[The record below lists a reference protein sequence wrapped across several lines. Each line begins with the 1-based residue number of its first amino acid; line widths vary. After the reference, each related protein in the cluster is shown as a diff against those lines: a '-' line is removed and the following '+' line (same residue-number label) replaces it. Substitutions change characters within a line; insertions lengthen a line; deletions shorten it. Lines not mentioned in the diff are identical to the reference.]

1 MPSTRSQRGQGTV
14 EYVAI
19 IALVALV
26 LAAAVAGAAGLGP
39 GIGNAVVGQVRHAL
53 CIVAARA
60 CEEQVAERPCVVRT
74 ARDERRESVSL
85 GFVQLGAG
93 RVVLRERLSDGT
105 LRLTV
110 LHRGRAGVTAGFGS
124 STRVRVGGVEVDVG
138 AHAQGT
144 VAGLVGG
151 GQVFEVRT
159 AAEAD
164 AIVRRLRAEG
174 SPTLDAVRR
183 LVRRGGQDAGGG
195 RDARRGRVR
204 RGRRLRAVGGRGEG
218 RRERRRRE
226 RARPPRGPAD
236 GGDDVVPAPGSRAAR
251 VRRRDA
257 GGRVRRAGRG
267 RAALRDDGP
276 RRAIPR
282 SWPRSSAGMRRRAR
296 RCRPARASPPA
307 RRGGRPRRASASTI
321 LRSRPRCARGASSPA
336 SGEAVLGLGRALR
349 DRARIDVRR
358 YAREASSDGDGVDA
372 GMGVRAGVRMG
383 PRPGGDAPAQRG
395 DATARRPVGA
405 ASGLRGVM

>member
-19 IALVALV
+19 LTLVALV
-26 LAAAVAGAAGLGP
+26 LAAAVAGAAAFAP
-39 GIGNAVVGQVRHAL
+39 GVGNAVVGQVRHAL
-53 CIVAARA
+53 CIVAGRA
-60 CEEQVAERPCVVRT
+60 CEEQVAARPCVMRT

-85 GFVQLGAG
+85 GFVELGAG
-93 RVVLRERLSDGT
+93 RVVLRERLSDGK

-183 LVRRGGQDAGGG
+183 LVRRGGTPAADATLAEGGFDAGVDLELSAGEAKAGASGG
-195 RDARRGRVR
+195 GENVL
-204 RGRRLRAVGGRGEG
+204 GRRVDRRTGETTWYLRLDRELPVFADALLGDASGELDGDALLSVTMAREGRPTELAALVGGHA
-218 RRERRRRE
+218 
-226 RARPPRGPAD
+226 RAGAAVETGASATAGTARWEAE
-236 GGDDVVPAPGSRAAR
+236 AR
-251 VRRRDA
+251 VGLADPEVA
-257 GGRVRRAGRG
+257 
-267 RAALRDDGP
+267 AALRAW
-276 RRAIPR
+276 R
-282 SWPRSSAGMRRRAR
+282 
-296 RCRPARASPPA
+296 
-307 RRGGRPRRASASTI
+307 
-321 LRSRPRCARGASSPA
+321 SSPA

-372 GMGVRAGVRMG
+372 GMGVRAGVEWGRDREATRLLSAVTR
-383 PRPGGDAPAQRG
+383 PPGGLWE
-395 DATARRPVGA
+395 RRLDCAG
-405 ASGLRGVM
+405 

>member
-19 IALVALV
+19 LTLVALV
-26 LAAAVAGAAGLGP
+26 LAAAVAGAAAFAP
-39 GIGNAVVGQVRHAL
+39 GVGNAVVGQVRHAL
-53 CIVAARA
+53 CIVAGRA
-60 CEEQVAERPCVVRT
+60 CEEQVAARPCVMRT

-85 GFVQLGAG
+85 GFVELGAG
-93 RVVLRERLSDGT
+93 RVVLRERLSDGK

-183 LVRRGGQDAGGG
+183 LVRRGGTPAADATLAEGGFDAGVDLELSAGEAKAGASGG
-195 RDARRGRVR
+195 GENVL
-204 RGRRLRAVGGRGEG
+204 GRRVDRRTGETTWYLRLDRELPVFADALLGDASGELDGDALLSVTMDREGRPTELAALVGGHA
-218 RRERRRRE
+218 
-226 RARPPRGPAD
+226 RAGAAVETGASATAGTARWEAE
-236 GGDDVVPAPGSRAAR
+236 AR
-251 VRRRDA
+251 VGLADPEVA
-257 GGRVRRAGRG
+257 
-267 RAALRDDGP
+267 AALRAW
-276 RRAIPR
+276 R
-282 SWPRSSAGMRRRAR
+282 
-296 RCRPARASPPA
+296 
-307 RRGGRPRRASASTI
+307 
-321 LRSRPRCARGASSPA
+321 SSPA

-372 GMGVRAGVRMG
+372 GMGVRAGVEWGRDREATRLLSAVTR
-383 PRPGGDAPAQRG
+383 PPGGLWE
-395 DATARRPVGA
+395 RRLDCAG
-405 ASGLRGVM
+405 

>member
-19 IALVALV
+19 LTLVALV
-26 LAAAVAGAAGLGP
+26 LAAAVAGAAAFAP
-39 GIGNAVVGQVRHAL
+39 GVGNAVVGQVRHAL
-53 CIVAARA
+53 CIVAGRA
-60 CEEQVAERPCVVRT
+60 CEEQVAARPCVMRT

-85 GFVQLGAG
+85 GFVELGAG
-93 RVVLRERLSDGT
+93 RVVLRERLSDGK

-183 LVRRGGQDAGGG
+183 LVRRGGTPAADATLAEGGFDAGVDLELSAGEAEAGASGG
-195 RDARRGRVR
+195 GENVL
-204 RGRRLRAVGGRGEG
+204 GRRVDRRTGETTWYLRLDRELPVFADALLGDASGELDGDALLSVTMDREGRPTELAALVGGHA
-218 RRERRRRE
+218 
-226 RARPPRGPAD
+226 RAGAAVETGASATAGTARWEAE
-236 GGDDVVPAPGSRAAR
+236 AR
-251 VRRRDA
+251 VGLADPEVA
-257 GGRVRRAGRG
+257 
-267 RAALRDDGP
+267 AALRAW
-276 RRAIPR
+276 R
-282 SWPRSSAGMRRRAR
+282 
-296 RCRPARASPPA
+296 
-307 RRGGRPRRASASTI
+307 
-321 LRSRPRCARGASSPA
+321 SSPA

-372 GMGVRAGVRMG
+372 GMGVRAGVEWGRDREATRLLSAVTR
-383 PRPGGDAPAQRG
+383 PPGGLWE
-395 DATARRPVGA
+395 RRLDCAG
-405 ASGLRGVM
+405 

>member
-26 LAAAVAGAAGLGP
+26 LAAAVAGAATLAP
-39 GIGNAVVGQVRHAL
+39 GVGNAVVGQVRHAL
-53 CIVAARA
+53 CIVAGRA

-85 GFVQLGAG
+85 GFVELGAG

-110 LHRGRAGVTAGFGS
+110 LHRGRAGVTAGYGS
-124 STRVRVGGVEVDVG
+124 STRVRVGGVDIDVG

-144 VAGLVGG
+144 IAGLVGG

-164 AIVRRLRAEG
+164 AIVQRLRAEG

-183 LVRRGGQDAGGG
+183 LVRRGGRGPAADATLAEGGFDAGVDFELSAGEAKAGASGG
-195 RDARRGRVR
+195 GENVL
-204 RGRRLRAVGGRGEG
+204 GRRVDRRTGKTTWYLHLDRELPVFADALLGDASGELDGDALLSVTLDRQGHPRELAALVGGRAEAGASVG
-218 RRERRRRE
+218 TGGSVAAGS
-226 RARPPRGPAD
+226 ARWEAE
-236 GGDDVVPAPGSRAAR
+236 AR
-251 VRRRDA
+251 VGLDDPEVA
-257 GGRVRRAGRG
+257 
-267 RAALRDDGP
+267 AALRAW
-276 RRAIPR
+276 RR
-282 SWPRSSAGMRRRAR
+282 
-296 RCRPARASPPA
+296 
-307 RRGGRPRRASASTI
+307 
-321 LRSRPRCARGASSPA
+321 SPA

-358 YAREASSDGDGVDA
+358 YAREASSDDDGVDA
-372 GMGVRAGVRMG
+372 GLGVRAGVEWGHEREATRLLSAMTR
-383 PRPGGDAPAQRG
+383 PPGGLWE
-395 DATARRPVGA
+395 RRLDC
-405 ASGLRGVM
+405 SG

>member
-19 IALVALV
+19 LTLVALV
-26 LAAAVAGAAGLGP
+26 LAAAVAGAAAFAP
-39 GIGNAVVGQVRHAL
+39 GVGNAVVGQVRHAL
-53 CIVAARA
+53 CIVAGRA
-60 CEEQVAERPCVVRT
+60 CEEQVAARPCVMRT

-85 GFVQLGAG
+85 GFVELGAG
-93 RVVLRERLSDGT
+93 RVVLRERLSDGK

-183 LVRRGGQDAGGG
+183 LVRRGGTPAADATLAEGGFDAGVDLELSAGEAKAGASGG
-195 RDARRGRVR
+195 GENVL
-204 RGRRLRAVGGRGEG
+204 GRRVDRRTAETTWYLRLDRELPVFADALLGDASGELDGDALLSVTMDREGRPTELAALVGGHA
-218 RRERRRRE
+218 
-226 RARPPRGPAD
+226 RAGAAVETGASATAGTARWEAE
-236 GGDDVVPAPGSRAAR
+236 AR
-251 VRRRDA
+251 VGLADPEVA
-257 GGRVRRAGRG
+257 
-267 RAALRDDGP
+267 AALRAW
-276 RRAIPR
+276 R
-282 SWPRSSAGMRRRAR
+282 
-296 RCRPARASPPA
+296 
-307 RRGGRPRRASASTI
+307 
-321 LRSRPRCARGASSPA
+321 SSPA

-372 GMGVRAGVRMG
+372 GMGVRAGVEWGRDREATRLLSAVTR
-383 PRPGGDAPAQRG
+383 PPGGLWE
-395 DATARRPVGA
+395 RRLDCAG
-405 ASGLRGVM
+405 

>member
-19 IALVALV
+19 LTLVALV
-26 LAAAVAGAAGLGP
+26 LAAAVAGAAAFAP
-39 GIGNAVVGQVRHAL
+39 GVGNAVVGQVRHAL
-53 CIVAARA
+53 CIVAGRA
-60 CEEQVAERPCVVRT
+60 CEEQVAARPCVMRT

-85 GFVQLGAG
+85 GFVELGAG
-93 RVVLRERLSDGT
+93 RVVLRERLSDGK

-183 LVRRGGQDAGGG
+183 LVRRGGTPAADATLAGGG
-195 RDARRGRVR
+195 FDAGVDLELSAGEAKAGASGGGENVL
-204 RGRRLRAVGGRGEG
+204 GRRVDRRTGETTWYLRLDRELPVFADALLGDASGELDGDALLSVTMDREGRPTELAALVGGHA
-218 RRERRRRE
+218 
-226 RARPPRGPAD
+226 RAGAAVETGASATAGTARWEAE
-236 GGDDVVPAPGSRAAR
+236 AR
-251 VRRRDA
+251 VGLADPEVA
-257 GGRVRRAGRG
+257 
-267 RAALRDDGP
+267 AALRAW
-276 RRAIPR
+276 R
-282 SWPRSSAGMRRRAR
+282 
-296 RCRPARASPPA
+296 
-307 RRGGRPRRASASTI
+307 
-321 LRSRPRCARGASSPA
+321 SSPA

-372 GMGVRAGVRMG
+372 GMGVRAGVEWGRDREATRLLSAVTR
-383 PRPGGDAPAQRG
+383 PPGGLWE
-395 DATARRPVGA
+395 RRLDCAG
-405 ASGLRGVM
+405 

>member
-19 IALVALV
+19 IALVALA

-39 GIGNAVVGQVRHAL
+39 GIGNAVVGQIRHAL
-53 CIVAARA
+53 CLVAGRA
-60 CEEQVAERPCVVRT
+60 CEEQVAARPCVMRT
-74 ARDERRESVSL
+74 ARDERREAVSL

-159 AAEAD
+159 AAQAD

-183 LVRRGGQDAGGG
+183 LVRRGGGTPAADAALAEGGFDAGVDFELSAGEAKAGASGG
-195 RDARRGRVR
+195 GENVLGRRVDRRTGETTWYLRLDRELPVFADALLGDASGELDGDALLSVTTDRRGRATE
-204 RGRRLRAVGGRGEG
+204 LAALVGGHAQAGASVETG
-218 RRERRRRE
+218 AGV
-226 RARPPRGPAD
+226 RAGTARWEAE
-236 GGDDVVPAPGSRAAR
+236 AR
-251 VRRRDA
+251 VGLDDPEVA
-257 GGRVRRAGRG
+257 
-267 RAALRDDGP
+267 AALRAW
-276 RRAIPR
+276 R
-282 SWPRSSAGMRRRAR
+282 
-296 RCRPARASPPA
+296 
-307 RRGGRPRRASASTI
+307 
-321 LRSRPRCARGASSPA
+321 SSPA

-372 GMGVRAGVRMG
+372 GLGVRASVEWGSDREATRLLSAVTR
-383 PRPGGDAPAQRG
+383 PPGGLWE
-395 DATARRPVGA
+395 RRLDCAG
-405 ASGLRGVM
+405 

>member
-53 CIVAARA
+53 CIVAGRA

-183 LVRRGGQDAGGG
+183 LVRRGGKAPAADATLAEGGFDAGVDFELSAGEAKAGASGGGENVLGRRVDRRTGETTWYLRLDRELPVFADAMLGDASGELDGDALLSVTMDRRGPSHGAGRARRRACAGG
-195 RDARRGRVR
+195 R
-204 RGRRLRAVGGRGEG
+204 VGAD
-218 RRERRRRE
+218 RRERRRRHV
-226 RARPPRGPAD
+226 A
-236 GGDDVVPAPGSRAAR
+236 V
-251 VRRRDA
+251 
-257 GGRVRRAGRG
+257 GGRGARRPRRSRGRG
-267 RAALRDDGP
+267 RAARVAQLAGVGRGGP
-276 RRAIPR
+276 RPWAGRCATAPGSTSGATRGKRPPTATASTPDGGAARA
-282 SWPRSSAGMRRRAR
+282 WNGAATGRRRA
-296 RCRPARASPPA
+296 CSAR
-307 RRGGRPRRASASTI
+307 
-321 LRSRPRCARGASSPA
+321 
-336 SGEAVLGLGRALR
+336 
-349 DRARIDVRR
+349 
-358 YAREASSDGDGVDA
+358 
-372 GMGVRAGVRMG
+372 
-383 PRPGGDAPAQRG
+383 
-395 DATARRPVGA
+395 
-405 ASGLRGVM
+405 

>member
-19 IALVALV
+19 LTLVALV
-26 LAAAVAGAAGLGP
+26 LAAAVAGAAAFAP
-39 GIGNAVVGQVRHAL
+39 GVGNAVVGQVRHAL
-53 CIVAARA
+53 CIVAGRA
-60 CEEQVAERPCVVRT
+60 CEEQVAARPCVMRT

-85 GFVQLGAG
+85 GFVELGAG
-93 RVVLRERLSDGT
+93 RVVLRERLSDGK

-159 AAEAD
+159 AAEAG

-183 LVRRGGQDAGGG
+183 LVRRGGTPAADATLAEGGFDAGVDLELSAGEAKAGASGG
-195 RDARRGRVR
+195 GENVL
-204 RGRRLRAVGGRGEG
+204 GRRVDRRTGETTWYLRLDRELPVFADALLGDASGELDGDALLSVTMDREG
-218 RRERRRRE
+218 RPTELAALVGRHA
-226 RARPPRGPAD
+226 RAGAAVETGASATAGTARWEAE
-236 GGDDVVPAPGSRAAR
+236 AR
-251 VRRRDA
+251 VGLADPEVA
-257 GGRVRRAGRG
+257 
-267 RAALRDDGP
+267 AALRAW
-276 RRAIPR
+276 R
-282 SWPRSSAGMRRRAR
+282 
-296 RCRPARASPPA
+296 
-307 RRGGRPRRASASTI
+307 
-321 LRSRPRCARGASSPA
+321 SSPA

-372 GMGVRAGVRMG
+372 GMGVRAGVEWGRDREATRLLSAVTR
-383 PRPGGDAPAQRG
+383 PPGGLWE
-395 DATARRPVGA
+395 RRLDCAG
-405 ASGLRGVM
+405 

>member
-53 CIVAARA
+53 CIVARRA

-124 STRVRVGGVEVDVG
+124 STRVHVGGVEVDVG

-183 LVRRGGQDAGGG
+183 LVRRGGRTPAADATLAEGGFDAGVDFELSAGDAKAGASGG
-195 RDARRGRVR
+195 GENVL
-204 RGRRLRAVGGRGEG
+204 GRRVDRRTGETTWYLRLDRELPVFADAMLADASGELDGDALLSVTMDREGHPRELAALVGGHAQAGASVQTG
-218 RRERRRRE
+218 
-226 RARPPRGPAD
+226 ANVAAGT
-236 GGDDVVPAPGSRAAR
+236 SRWEAEAR
-251 VRRRDA
+251 VGLDDPEVA
-257 GGRVRRAGRG
+257 
-267 RAALRDDGP
+267 AALRAW
-276 RRAIPR
+276 R
-282 SWPRSSAGMRRRAR
+282 
-296 RCRPARASPPA
+296 
-307 RRGGRPRRASASTI
+307 
-321 LRSRPRCARGASSPA
+321 SSPA

-358 YAREASSDGDGVDA
+358 YARDASSDDDGVDA
-372 GMGVRAGVRMG
+372 GMGVRAGVQWGRDREATRLLSAVTR
-383 PRPGGDAPAQRG
+383 PPGGLWE
-395 DATARRPVGA
+395 RRLDCVG
-405 ASGLRGVM
+405 

>member
-1 MPSTRSQRGQGTV
+1 MPSTRFQRGQGTV

-19 IALVALV
+19 LALVALV
-26 LAAAVAGAAGLGP
+26 LAAAVAGAATFAP
-39 GIGNAVVGQVRHAL
+39 GVGNAVVGQVRHAL
-53 CIVAARA
+53 CIVAGRA
-60 CEEQVAERPCVVRT
+60 CEEQVAARPCVMRT

-85 GFVQLGAG
+85 GFVELGAG

-183 LVRRGGQDAGGG
+183 LVRRGGTPAADATLAEGGVDAGVDLELSAGEAKAGASGG
-195 RDARRGRVR
+195 GENVL
-204 RGRRLRAVGGRGEG
+204 GRRVDRRTGETTWYLRLDRELPVFADALLGDASGELDGDALLSVTTDRQGHATELAALVGGHA
-218 RRERRRRE
+218 
-226 RARPPRGPAD
+226 RAGAAVDTGASVTAETARWEAE
-236 GGDDVVPAPGSRAAR
+236 AR
-251 VRRRDA
+251 VGLGDPEVA
-257 GGRVRRAGRG
+257 
-267 RAALRDDGP
+267 AALRAW
-276 RRAIPR
+276 R
-282 SWPRSSAGMRRRAR
+282 
-296 RCRPARASPPA
+296 
-307 RRGGRPRRASASTI
+307 
-321 LRSRPRCARGASSPA
+321 SSPA

-358 YAREASSDGDGVDA
+358 YAREASSDGDGVGA
-372 GMGVRAGVRMG
+372 GMGVRAGVEWGRDREATRLLSAVTR
-383 PRPGGDAPAQRG
+383 PPGGLWE
-395 DATARRPVGA
+395 RRLDCAG
-405 ASGLRGVM
+405 